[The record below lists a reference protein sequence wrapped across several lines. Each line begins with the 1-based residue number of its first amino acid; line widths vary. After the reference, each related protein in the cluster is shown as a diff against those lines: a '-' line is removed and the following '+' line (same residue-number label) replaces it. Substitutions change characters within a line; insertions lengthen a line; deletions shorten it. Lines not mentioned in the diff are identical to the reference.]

1 MSYQKQN
8 FANGEVLTAS
18 QLNHIENG
26 IADVESASNATK
38 GVVDKI
44 IDPTLS
50 LSGKAADAAKVGEAV
65 NAEAE
70 RAKGVE
76 SQLKGDLGKQNNII
90 GGGIFT
96 FENSSIVNF
105 GAIGA
110 LTNES
115 YLFGNAE
122 KLKDI
127 VKGEKKIF
135 NIRVYS
141 SRAGHKVNCYV
152 CRIDGN
158 NLIPIT
164 KHEAVSATKV
174 DSNGCPID
182 FNIVLTDLDVVLLF
196 DGGYIKYGNSDKSIY
211 QVSLPINAV
220 DKTIAGKSIYIELSV
235 GDINYIA
242 ISEFINT
249 ANVGKKISILG
260 DSISTYEGY
269 VGSNPSYYPSSDV
282 TSVDDTWWKQIIERL
297 NGKLLVNNS
306 WSGSTVTYRDG
317 QSYKAMCLP
326 GRCENLG
333 TDTENPDI
341 ILMLCGTNDYKGGI
355 SLGTYTG
362 SDSLPELTAN
372 LGFRECYAIMLNS
385 IRVKYPDAK
394 IYCMTLFGGNNTTF
408 PVKTANSSSSKTLY
422 DYNLAIKEI
431 SNLFGCEVI
440 DLQKCGIHYS
450 TYNKY
455 LDSSGLTHPN
465 KDGMKLIADYV
476 YNKLVN

>member
-1 MSYQKQN
+1 MKPFKEVIDGIRKAVMASEVREDLAQMGEYVEQ
-8 FANGEVLTAS
+8 FANTAGENIQKA
-18 QLNHIENG
+18 
-26 IADVESASNATK
+26 
-38 GVVDKI
+38 

-65 NAEAE
+65 
-70 RAKGVE
+70 G
-76 SQLKGDLGKQNNII
+76 QLKEDLNKQNNIT

-96 FENSSIVNF
+96 VGNSSIVNF
-105 GAIGA
+105 GTVGA
-110 LTNES
+110 LTNDS

-127 VKGEKKIF
+127 VKDEKKIT

-141 SRAGHKVNCYV
+141 SRTGHKVNCYV
-152 CRIDGN
+152 CKVIGN
-158 NLIPIT
+158 NLKLIS
-164 KHEAVSATKV
+164 KHEAISAAKN
-174 DSNGCPID
+174 DSKGFSID
-182 FNIVLTDLDVVLLF
+182 FNILLTDLDVVLLF
-196 DGGYIKYGNSDKSIY
+196 DSGYIKYGDSDNSLY
-211 QVSLPINAV
+211 QVSLPINV
-220 DKTIAGKSIYIELSV
+220 IDKTIARKSIYIELSV
-235 GDINYIA
+235 GYINYIA
-242 ISEFINT
+242 ISEFINA

-260 DSISTYEGY
+260 DSISTYDGY

-326 GRCENLG
+326 DRCENLG

-341 ILMLCGTNDYKGGI
+341 ILMLCGTNDYRGGI

-362 SDSLPELTAN
+362 ADNLPELTAN

-385 IRVKYPDAK
+385 VRIKYPDAK
-394 IYCMTLFGGNNTTF
+394 IYCFTLFGGNNTTF
-408 PVKTANSSSSKTLY
+408 PVKTANTSSSKTLY
-422 DYNLAIKEI
+422 DYNNAIKEI
-431 SNLFGCEVI
+431 AELFGCEII

-450 TYNKY
+450 TYTKY
-455 LDSSGLTHPN
+455 LDAGGLTHPN
-465 KDGMKLIADYV
+465 KAGMTLIANYTF
-476 YNKLVN
+476 NKIVN